1 MGSCPR
7 LTSPRPPQHMRE
19 AAERRQQLELE
30 HEQALAALKA
40 KQQEIDLLQKV
51 RGAGCSLGGGLGG
64 RGCCG
69 LAAHPGFGHTPE
81 RLPPFLARKT
91 RVLCA
96 PPRAVWL
103 PLSGPTSMSRAAG
116 ECGKPWCPLLARLQ
130 GSGHS
135 RGRCFRLG
143 RRLEP
148 TAHAQFDPAAFPPGA
163 RLQER
168 QDPAPRD
175 SGFCSAV
182 WGRGGSWI
190 NFIARRRPWLCQSRW
205 VHVQTRVMQ
214 STGVVLACLFS
225 WEVTPCVTK
234 GAKQVSGQY
243 L

>member
-1 MGSCPR
+1 MGAAGWL
-7 LTSPRPPQHMRE
+7 LTR
-19 AAERRQQLELE
+19 
-30 HEQALAALKA
+30 
-40 KQQEIDLLQKV
+40 
-51 RGAGCSLGGGLGG
+51 AGCSLGLWPHSRASPSLPG
-64 RGCCG
+64 RKDPGPLRPTPRR
-69 LAAHPGFGHTPE
+69 LASPE
-81 RLPPFLARKT
+81 RPH
-91 RVLCA
+91 V
-96 PPRAVWL
+96 
-103 PLSGPTSMSRAAG
+103 MSRAAG
-116 ECGKPWCPLLARLQ
+116 ERGKPWCPLLARLQ

-175 SGFCSAV
+175 LGFCSAV
-182 WGRGGSWI
+182 RGRGGSWI
-190 NFIARRRPWLCQSRW
+190 NFIARRRLWLCQSRW
-205 VHVQTRVMQ
+205 VHVQTRAMQ